1 MWYAQ
6 RRYEKRE
13 GVARRPVT
21 KRSKSNNGA
30 SSRGDLDDKALTSKC
45 TDRNLAVELQ
55 LQHLDALPGVAGFGQ
70 EDDDAKHRFDDT
82 GAKTSSFA
90 L

>member
-1 MWYAQ
+1 M
-6 RRYEKRE
+6 RLHGGINEKE
-13 GVARRPVT
+13 
-21 KRSKSNNGA
+21 
-30 SSRGDLDDKALTSKC
+30 KALTSEY

-82 GAKTSSFA
+82 GAKTSSIA
-90 L
+90 LRQNSIALGSLGGLRGY